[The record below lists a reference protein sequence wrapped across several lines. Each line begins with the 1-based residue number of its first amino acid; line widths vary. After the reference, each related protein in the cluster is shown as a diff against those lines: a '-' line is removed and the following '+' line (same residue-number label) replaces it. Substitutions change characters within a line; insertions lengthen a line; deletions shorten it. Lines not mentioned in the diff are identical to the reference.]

1 MNSPNWISRD
11 NHTEMHSQPVRQGK
25 ARLVLTD
32 HRPPRSA
39 TSTRL
44 ELNDIE
50 DVEAL
55 ACHMMAWA
63 ATERAKRRAHDSRNT
78 IENDLSNAMVVS

>member
-11 NHTEMHSQPVRQGK
+11 NHHEMPSPPVRQGK

-32 HRPPRSA
+32 HRPPRCA
-39 TSTRL
+39 KSTRL
-44 ELNDIE
+44 ELNDIA

-55 ACHMMAWA
+55 ASHMMAWA

-78 IENDLSNAMVVS
+78 ITTDFLNEMVSS